1 MIPGPLVGLRH
12 LAYAVPREEV
22 VRQVELL
29 EVRQD
34 GVELGQALVVNVG
47 IGQVEAAD
55 PAQIILMGTYKICF
69 LMQISDNMTLFGI

>member
-29 EVRQD
+29 EVRHD
-34 GVELGQALVVNVG
+34 GVEFGQALVVNVG

-55 PAQIILMGTYKICF
+55 PAQIF
-69 LMQISDNMTLFGI
+69 